1 MIRSPF
7 AKSLLGMLAPGGCR
21 GLSILVYHRV
31 LAQPDR
37 LFPDQVDAGRFAAQ
51 LDVLAHCFNVLP
63 LGEAVARLRAGTLP
77 PRAASITFD
86 DGYADNHDVA
96 LPLLRGR
103 GLHATFFIAVG
114 YLDGGRMWNDTVI
127 EMVRQAA
134 GQVDLAQLGLGIHP
148 ARTLEEKRVAV
159 DALLAALKY
168 RPMVERAELT
178 AEIEARAGTLPANL
192 MMSSAQVRA
201 LDSAGMDL
209 GAHTVNHPILAGLPD
224 AVARAEI
231 MAGREML
238 QQLAVSRVRL
248 FAYPN
253 GKPGKD
259 YGPEHVAMVRQLG
272 FDAAVSTAWGR
283 SARADLYQLPRFTP
297 WDRQPL
303 RFALRLAHNLTF
315 PAAIVRDSGL
325 QRPA

>member
-31 LAQPDR
+31 LAKPDW
-37 LFPDQVDAGRFAAQ
+37 LFPDQVDAARFAAQ

-96 LPLLRGR
+96 LPLLRER
-103 GLHATFFIAVG
+103 GLHATFFIATG

-127 EMVRQAA
+127 ETVRQAD
-134 GQVDLAQLGLGIHP
+134 GQVDLAQLGLGTYP
-148 ARTLEEKRVAV
+148 ARTVEEKRVAV
-159 DALLAALKY
+159 DALLADLKY
-168 RPMVERAELT
+168 RPMAERAELT
-178 AEIEARAGTLPANL
+178 AEIAARPGALPANL

-231 MAGREML
+231 TAGRDML

>member
-31 LAQPDR
+31 LAEPDR
-37 LFPDQVDAGRFAAQ
+37 LYPEQVDAERFAAQ

-63 LGEAVARLRAGTLP
+63 LAEAVARLKAGTLP

-96 LPLLRGR
+96 LPLLRER
-103 GLHATFFIAVG
+103 DLHATFFIATG
-114 YLDGGRMWNDTVI
+114 FLDGGRMWNDTVI
-127 EMVRQAA
+127 ETMRRAN
-134 GQVDLAQLGLGIHP
+134 GRVDLSDLELGVYFLATPEDRRMAI
-148 ARTLEEKRVAV
+148 
-159 DALLAALKY
+159 DALLSELKY
-168 RPMVERAELT
+168 RPMAERAELV
-178 AEIEARAGTLPANL
+178 AEIEARHAGLPDDL
-192 MMSSAQVRA
+192 MMTSSQVRA
-201 LDSAGMDL
+201 LDNAGMDL
-209 GAHTVNHPILAGLPD
+209 GAHTVNHPILAGLPEP
-224 AVARAEI
+224 VARAEI
-231 MAGREML
+231 TAGREML
-238 QQLAVSRVRL
+238 QALAASRVRL

-253 GKPGKD
+253 GKPGQD
-259 YGPEHVAMVRQLG
+259 YGPEHVDMVRQLG

-283 SARADLYQLPRFTP
+283 AARADLYQLPRFTP